1 MLRRKNFG
9 WNVFAKLV
17 ATACFIFLCSVIKA
31 QSSLPEAQIK
41 TLRGAII
48 PFSSAIQKDSLIL
61 VCFWSTNSD
70 MSITELN
77 AINAKFE
84 KWKTGL
90 SFKLMAV
97 AIDEGQS
104 VSRVRGM
111 VSANDWKFDV
121 YIDINGELRNALKS
135 NNLPQAVI
143 IKNNKVIYQQS
154 GYESGTED
162 YLYKRMRAIADGR
175 L

>member
-1 MLRRKNFG
+1 MLRAEIFG
-9 WNVFAKLV
+9 KIFFTRLIAIS
-17 ATACFIFLCSVIKA
+17 CIIFLCSVVEA
-31 QSSLPEAQIK
+31 QSSLPTAQIK

-61 VCFWSTNSD
+61 VCFWSTTSD
-70 MSITELN
+70 MSIDELN
-77 AINAKFE
+77 AINSKFE
-84 KWKTGL
+84 KWKEGL

-97 AIDEGQS
+97 AVDEGKT

-111 VSANDWKFDV
+111 VNANDWKFDV

-135 NNLPQAVI
+135 SNLPQAII

-154 GYESGTED
+154 GYEQGTED
-162 YLYKRMRAIADGR
+162 YLYKRMRAIAAGQ

>member
-1 MLRRKNFG
+1 MLRKKNFG
-9 WNVFAKLV
+9 WNVFTKLV